1 MFNLKSKSNMKSFKS
16 LFNYFSSKNYLFDE
30 IGDDIVVFKNVVWK
44 DYYEISD
51 NNSEIMSVEYDYDYM
66 NRRVYNVILVRNK
79 KVYGNNNMDK
89 LFKEELL
96 KYIGNEKKVL
106 LSEFYNKFN
115 NKSVFGLLYNFR
127 GGRWSVN
134 SFNDR
139 FENWCRRSGMLV
151 KEKINVYNRLWLVK

>member
-1 MFNLKSKSNMKSFKS
+1 MRSRFEKVKS
-16 LFNYFSSKNYLFDE
+16 YFVEKGYNVKN
-30 IGDDIVVFKNVVWK
+30 INDDIVIFENIVWK
-44 DYYEISD
+44 DYYELDD
-51 NNSEIMSVEYDYDYM
+51 NSGLLSVEYDYDYM
-66 NRRVYNVILVRNK
+66 NRRVYNVIVVRDK

-96 KYIGNEKKVL
+96 KYIGDEKKVL

-115 NKSVFGLLYNFR
+115 NKSLFGLLYNFR

-151 KEKINVYNRLWLVK
+151 KEKINIYNRLWLVK